1 MDVMVKGLGMK
12 RMSRERKIVVLTATP
27 VIVALIGTG
36 VLVYSTRLR
45 NQEMAI
51 NEELSLEVAALRG
64 SLSRLEK
71 SLTNLE
77 ALPPLAGPGSE
88 KYLIALINSSADRAG
103 VKVVSLVYSVQA
115 GETDPALGVI
125 DFSLEGEGG
134 EEPQAR
140 CLAILQE
147 SVTGIKLGTI
157 DGLIG
162 GEGSSLFGRL
172 QRTRLY
178 SDKMKITGRVF
189 FESGDSSR

>member
-1 MDVMVKGLGMK
+1 MK

-125 DFSLEGEGG
+125 DFSLEVEGG
-134 EEPQAR
+134 EEP
-140 CLAILQE
+140 
-147 SVTGIKLGTI
+147 
-157 DGLIG
+157 
-162 GEGSSLFGRL
+162 
-172 QRTRLY
+172 
-178 SDKMKITGRVF
+178 
-189 FESGDSSR
+189 